1 MMNLPKGKQM
11 LRLIAPPLLA
21 AAFALPAAAQ
31 DGPLVLE
38 LNATEPA
45 PGGCRMTFVATNQTA
60 DALLGL
66 GYQMGVFD
74 GAGVVR
80 RLPVLDFGAL
90 PVGKTR
96 IVQFDL
102 PGQDCTDISRIVVNT
117 ATRCDVG
124 AGDSTLCTDRLETRA
139 LTPIG
144 FGQ

>member
-1 MMNLPKGKQM
+1 M
-11 LRLIAPPLLA
+11 LRFVAPPLLA

-38 LNATEPA
+38 LNATEPVA
-45 PGGCRMTFVATNQTA
+45 GGCRMTYVATNQTP
-60 DALLGL
+60 DALLAVS
-66 GYQMGVFD
+66 YQFGVFD
-74 GAGVVR
+74 EGGVVR

-102 PGQDCTDISRIVVNT
+102 PQQDCTDISRIVVN
-117 ATRCDVG
+117 AALRCDTD
-124 AGDSTLCTDRLETRA
+124 AGESTLCTDRLETRA